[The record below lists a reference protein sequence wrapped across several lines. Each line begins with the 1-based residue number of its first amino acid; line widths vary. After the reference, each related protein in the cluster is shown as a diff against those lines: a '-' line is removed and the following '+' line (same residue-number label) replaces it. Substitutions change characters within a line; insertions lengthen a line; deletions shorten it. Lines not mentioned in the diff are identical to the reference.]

1 MVDKEI
7 VNTKVFVSC
16 IESINKFYIL
26 KANEAKTVVQIQK
39 QLNRVWYTASV
50 LELENGMGE
59 EEDNSEGGKEVEA
72 DDINPGELV
81 IAKFQDNLF
90 YRAKVLSIFIELDTS
105 LTEVDMAEV
114 LYIDYGNIGMVPIN
128 STRPIS
134 SSLLALP
141 PLAIQCSLFDCLA
154 LGEDT
159 TTEFRGLVNKGCL
172 LLETMGRREEVLEV
186 DLIREMGDNMG
197 YSSVRDVLVLCG
209 KAVFY
214 SSPSTIIPNVEERD
228 YKQLPSLVAGSVH
241 TVMLSHLHQLSHQQL
256 PQLSV
261 QLFSDQD
268 KVALQLPSLMDQ
280 MGEVYGVKRS
290 EELWGLGRC
299 WPGMVCAV
307 RDSRDKM
314 WYRGQVVKI
323 GKGRMVRVKYVDF
336 GNTELVPDHK
346 LRRLFKDFMVL
357 PAMATRVSMEVK
369 VEGAEVMAMLKEG
382 IDLVDLNMKIV
393 KEGSEELLPMVE
405 LKVEGNSVNNRLKQF
420 VC

>member
-1 MVDKEI
+1 
-7 VNTKVFVSC
+7 
-16 IESINKFYIL
+16 
-26 KANEAKTVVQIQK
+26 
-39 QLNRVWYTASV
+39 
-50 LELENGMGE
+50 
-59 EEDNSEGGKEVEA
+59 
-72 DDINPGELV
+72 
-81 IAKFQDNLF
+81 
-90 YRAKVLSIFIELDTS
+90 
-105 LTEVDMAEV
+105 
-114 LYIDYGNIGMVPIN
+114 
-128 STRPIS
+128 
-134 SSLLALP
+134 
-141 PLAIQCSLFDCLA
+141 
-154 LGEDT
+154 
-159 TTEFRGLVNKGCL
+159 
-172 LLETMGRREEVLEV
+172 
-186 DLIREMGDNMG
+186 MG
-197 YSSVRDVLVLCG
+197 YTSVRDVLVLSG

-214 SSPSTIIPNVEERD
+214 SSPYTTIPNVEEKK
-228 YKQLPSLVAGSVH
+228 YKQLPSLMDGSVH
-241 TVMLSHLHQLSHQQL
+241 TVMLSHLHKLSHQQL

-261 QLFSDQD
+261 QLLSDKD
-268 KVALQLPSLMDQ
+268 KLALQLPSLMDQ

-314 WYRGQVVKI
+314 WYRGEVGSIV
-323 GKGRMVRVKYVDF
+323 KGRMVRVKYVDF